1 MMYINDASRCTKE
14 MLNIELLKVYLSGQ
28 ECLLFLHPDPYEAVE
43 ETDLVAPQE
52 TGRQNHYLGIIR
64 SLTMPLSVEN
74 KCYRIE
80 L

>member
-43 ETDLVAPQE
+43 ETDLVSPLK

-64 SLTMPLSVEN
+64 SLTMPLSVES